1 MAEIARGMLAPDFSL
16 ATEEGPVTLS
26 ELRGKTVVLY
36 FYPADDT
43 ETCTLEAIDFSARR
57 KAFEAAGATI
67 LGVSPDPVSSH
78 QRFCKKHGLG
88 IRLASDP
95 EMKVI
100 RRYGL
105 WIEKSMFGRK
115 FMGVERATF
124 LIDAKGRIARVW
136 HKVRIKNHVDQV
148 LEAAKNL

>member
-1 MAEIARGMLAPDFSL
+1 
-16 ATEEGPVTLS
+16 
-26 ELRGKTVVLY
+26 
-36 FYPADDT
+36 
-43 ETCTLEAIDFSARR
+43 
-57 KAFEAAGATI
+57 
-67 LGVSPDPVSSH
+67 
-78 QRFCKKHGLG
+78 
-88 IRLASDP
+88 
-95 EMKVI
+95 MKVI